1 MTNTPPRLGL
11 IGTGTI
17 AAAIVEGLAL
27 SGNEP
32 ILLSPRNADIAA
44 DLASRF
50 SHVGVASDNQA
61 VIDASDLVI
70 LAVRPPLADAVLGPL
85 RFRPD
90 HRLLSLIATSPISRV
105 RESSAPPA
113 HVFCQ
118 VTLPPLAPTE
128 RSPPP

>member
-1 MTNTPPRLGL
+1 MPANARKATWNMTNTPPRLGL

-61 VIDASDLVI
+61 GIDDSDLVI
-70 LAVRPPLADAVLGPL
+70 RSEERPVGKEGVSTC
-85 RFRPD
+85 RFRW
-90 HRLLSLIATSPISRV
+90 A
-105 RESSAPPA
+105 
-113 HVFCQ
+113 
-118 VTLPPLAPTE
+118 
-128 RSPPP
+128 RSHLKK

>member
-61 VIDASDLVI
+61 VIDDRDLVI
-70 LAVRPPLADAVLGPL
+70 LDVRPQTADAVPGTL

-90 HRLLSLIATSPISRV
+90 HRILALISTVA
-105 RESSAPPA
+105 
-113 HVFCQ
+113 
-118 VTLPPLAPTE
+118 LPPFRPG
-128 RSPPP
+128 PGP